1 MFIEILES
9 NSLSAAHKLARD
21 RYGEDIFVLKCIQ
34 DKGKY
39 KIFVACDEQLPK
51 SASDSPSDRQ
61 NKSTS
66 SLLNTENQERL
77 IEADEQDSV
86 QEKARRKLATLQ
98 EIPKEQNIDFREKR
112 VIFFESEQQRFEFS
126 KPCTK
131 VLRAS
136 NCPPTRR

>member
-39 KIFVACDEQLPK
+39 KILVACDEQPE
-51 SASDSPSDRQ
+51 SASDSHSGSQ

-66 SLLNTENQERL
+66 SLLNTGNQERL
-77 IEADEQDSV
+77 IEANDQELNGRKV
-86 QEKARRKLATLQ
+86 NIKKAEEKARR
-98 EIPKEQNIDFREKR
+98 
-112 VIFFESEQQRFEFS
+112 
-126 KPCTK
+126 
-131 VLRAS
+131 
-136 NCPPTRR
+136 